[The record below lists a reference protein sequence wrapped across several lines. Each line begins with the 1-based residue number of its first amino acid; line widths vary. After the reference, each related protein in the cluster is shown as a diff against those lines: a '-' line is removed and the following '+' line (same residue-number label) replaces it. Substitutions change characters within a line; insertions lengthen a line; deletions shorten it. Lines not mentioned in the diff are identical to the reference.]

1 MSDRVAATLTT
12 SYERGYESFARL
24 SAIAGSEGSMSYAE
38 LGEAAR
44 HFAGGLSE
52 LGARPGDRVIVLSAN
67 RPETFVVDHGI
78 AAGGFVRVPLSTRLH
93 AREVANIARDCEPS
107 VLVVDAE
114 RQAEVVGA
122 LKDVGLRTMVVAL
135 DPGAGKAD
143 APYSELLGASAIRPV
158 RPNPEDLAWLPYT
171 SGTTG
176 EPKGVMLSHRAILA
190 CARNL
195 MAELPAIES
204 DDVVLHVAPLSH
216 LSGYTGVAYTLRGA
230 SQVAMRSFKP
240 EAALAAIA
248 EHRVTVLPMVPTMLN
263 MLLPA
268 LDTSRWDT
276 SSLHTIIYA
285 GSAIAPARLARLVG
299 HLGEVF
305 VQAYGLSEIPFP
317 ITSLS
322 KHSHRF
328 DIQQALPARL
338 GSAGRVS
345 PFVEIRIVG
354 PDNESVPP
362 GEQGE
367 IQARSDTAMSGYW
380 NRAKATADTLLEG
393 GWVATGDVGR
403 LEDGYLHIV
412 DRKKDMIVTGGFNV
426 FPAEIES
433 AISTLGSV
441 AEVAVIGVPDPRW
454 GETVKALVVPEKGKS
469 VTIEDVDRVCR
480 ERIAAYKRPRS
491 IEFLDHLP
499 KTGSGKIQRHELRR
513 QYWEGSDRLVGG

>member
-1 MSDRVAATLTT
+1 MSDKAVATLTA
-12 SYERGYESFARL
+12 SYERVYETFAGF
-24 SAIAGSEGSMSYAE
+24 SAVVGSEGSMSYAE
-38 LGEAAR
+38 LGQAAR
-44 HFAGGLSE
+44 CFAGGLSE
-52 LGARPGDRVIVLSAN
+52 LGARPGDRVVVLSAN
-67 RPETFVVDHGI
+67 RPEFFVVDHGI
-78 AAGGFVRVPLSTRLH
+78 AAGGYVRVPLSTRLH
-93 AREVANIARDCEPS
+93 AREVAAIARDCEPG
-107 VLVVDAE
+107 VVVVDAE
-114 RQAEVVGA
+114 RQAGVVEA
-122 LKDVGLRTMVVAL
+122 LRDAGLATRVVAL

-143 APYSELLGASAIRPV
+143 ATYEELLGASAISPTRPD
-158 RPNPEDLAWLPYT
+158 PEDLAWLPYT

-195 MAELPAIES
+195 MAELPAIET

-230 SQVAMRSFKP
+230 GQMTMRSFKP
-240 EAALAAIA
+240 EATLAAVS

-268 LDTSRWDT
+268 LETERWDT
-276 SSLHTIIYA
+276 SSLHTILYA
-285 GSAIAPARLARLVG
+285 GSAIAPARLARLVK

-317 ITSLS
+317 IAALS
-322 KHSHRF
+322 KRSHRF
-328 DIQQALPARL
+328 DIDQELPARL

-345 PFVEIRIVG
+345 PFVAVRIVG
-354 PDNESVPP
+354 PDGREVPP

-367 IQARSDTAMSGYW
+367 IHARSDTAMSGYW
-380 NRAKATADTLLEG
+380 KRPGATADTLLKG

-412 DRKKDMIVTGGFNV
+412 DRKKDMIVSGGFNV
-426 FPAEIES
+426 FPAEIENV
-433 AISTLGSV
+433 ISTLDAV
-441 AEVAVIGVPDPRW
+441 AEVAVIGVPDQRW

-469 VTIEDVDRVCR
+469 VTVEDVDRVCR
-480 ERIAAYKRPRS
+480 ENIAAYKRPRS
-491 IEFLDHLP
+491 VEFLDHLP

-513 QYWEGSDRLVGG
+513 RYWEGSDRLVGG